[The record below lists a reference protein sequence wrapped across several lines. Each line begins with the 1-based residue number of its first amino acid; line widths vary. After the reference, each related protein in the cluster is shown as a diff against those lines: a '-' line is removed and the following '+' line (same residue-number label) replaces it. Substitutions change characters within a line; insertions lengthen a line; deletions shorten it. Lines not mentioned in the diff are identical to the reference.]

1 MPRALELSAVAARVG
16 LVLPMPRALS
26 WCQRSRPFPR
36 DLAAAFTTG
45 LLLAGA
51 GTALLVGPHWDGQ
64 ASQEFG
70 APVLRLPKWLL
81 ASRGVLSALVTR
93 WQVLNK

>member
-1 MPRALELSAVAARVG
+1 MPQALELSAAAARVG
-16 LVLPMPRALS
+16 LLLPVLS

-36 DLAAAFTTG
+36 DPAEAFTTG
-45 LLLAGA
+45 PPARAGM
-51 GTALLVGPHWDGQ
+51 ALLVGPHGDGR
-64 ASQEFG
+64 ASEEFG
-70 APVLRLPKWLL
+70 APVLRLPKWLS